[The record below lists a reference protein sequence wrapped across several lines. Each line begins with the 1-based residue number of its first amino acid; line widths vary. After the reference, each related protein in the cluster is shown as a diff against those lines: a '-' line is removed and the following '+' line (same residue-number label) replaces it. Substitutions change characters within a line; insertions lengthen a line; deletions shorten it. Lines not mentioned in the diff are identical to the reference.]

1 MLAEIFMLR
10 IEFLARLTA
19 EPPESRLCLCRQRRR
34 RHGSIPPTG
43 RFASSKLVGTAK

>member
-19 EPPESRLCLCRQRRR
+19 EPPESRLYLCRQRRR
-34 RHGSIPPTG
+34 KAIPPTG